1 MNQNIAV
8 IGAGLS
14 GLVTA
19 KTLLEYGHDVTV
31 FEKENEIGGVWSPC
45 RHYPGLTTQ
54 NTRDTYAFSDFRM
67 PKTYPEFPTGAQMLD
82 YLQAYAKHF
91 GVAPQV
97 RLRHRVAA
105 AEPAD
110 GGGWLLTGDSDGMP
124 FSERFD
130 FLVVCNGTFSEPF
143 IPPAPGMDA
152 FSEGGGRILHTTQVA
167 SPDLYRDKKVV
178 VVGYGK
184 SACDVASAVS
194 DEASETYLVYRQ
206 AKWKVPKRVAGTN
219 YKYLVLSRFG
229 EALTKMRYRNGFEKL
244 IHALELPPAI
254 FRRMQRIFAKQQQL
268 EACGLLPETS
278 ITDLLFGELSVESDG
293 FFQKV
298 REGKIRAIPG
308 EIRSFQK
315 GGLRLSNGAHLEAD
329 TVIYGTGFSQ
339 NLPFLPEEMLK
350 KFTDADGNYLLHRH
364 ILPVRVPGLAFVG
377 YNTSF
382 FCNLTSEIAALWL
395 AEWLRGNIVLPSPAD
410 MEAGIL
416 DHLNWRKQFRMN
428 SLYRNA
434 SVYPFNT
441 TYVDRLLKDMGT
453 ALPLPALLSEWLI
466 VVEPSHYAPVKRK
479 IMERSGGLPVKIEK
493 QEAVI
498 AHR

>member
-67 PKTYPEFPTGAQMLD
+67 PKEYPEFPAGAQMLG
-82 YLQAYAKHF
+82 YLKAYAKHF
-91 GVAPQV
+91 GVTPHI
-97 RLRHRVAA
+97 RLRHRIDA
-105 AEPAD
+105 AEPATN
-110 GGGWLLTGDSDGMP
+110 GGWLLTGDGDGQP
-124 FSERFD
+124 FSEHFD
-130 FLVVCNGTFSEPF
+130 FLAVCNGTFSEPF
-143 IPPAPGMDA
+143 IPQAPGMEA
-152 FSEGGGRILHTTQVA
+152 FSAGGGRILHTTQTA
-167 SPDLYRDKKVV
+167 SPDLYRNKKVV

-184 SACDVASAVS
+184 SACDVASAVA
-194 DEASETYLVYRQ
+194 DEALETYLVYRQ

-229 EALTKMRYRNGFEKL
+229 EALTKLRYRNGFENL
-244 IHALELPPAI
+244 IHALGLPPAI

-293 FFQKV
+293 FFRKV
-298 REGKIRAIPG
+298 REGMIGAIPG
-308 EIRSFQK
+308 EVRSFQK
-315 GGLRLSNGAHLEAD
+315 GNLLLSGGERIEAD

>member
-1 MNQNIAV
+1 MKQNIAV

-31 FEKENEIGGVWSPC
+31 FEKEAEIGGVWSPC

-54 NTRDTYAFSDFRM
+54 NTRDTYAFSELRM
-67 PKTYPEFPTGAQMLD
+67 PKEYPEFPGGQQMLD
-82 YLQAYAKHF
+82 YLKTYAKQF
-91 GVAPQV
+91 GVMPHI
-97 RLRHRVAA
+97 RLRHRIAA
-105 AEPAD
+105 AEPVAN
-110 GGGWLLTGDSDGMP
+110 GGWLLTGDADGIH

-130 FLVVCNGTFSEPF
+130 FLAVCNGTFSEPF
-143 IPPAPGMDA
+143 IPQAPGMEA
-152 FSEGGGRILHTTQVA
+152 FTESGGRILHTTEVA
-167 SPDLYRDKKVV
+167 SPDLYRGKKVV

-184 SACDVASAVS
+184 SACDVASAV
-194 DEASETYLVYRQ
+194 AGGAAETYLVYRQ

-229 EALTKMRYRNGFEKL
+229 EALTKLRYRNPFENL
-244 IHALELPPAI
+244 IHALGLPPAI
-254 FRRMQRIFAKQQQL
+254 FRRMQRIFAKQQNL
-268 EACGLLPETS
+268 EACNLLPESS
-278 ITDLLFGELSVESDG
+278 IIDLLFGELSVESDG
-293 FFQKV
+293 FFEKV
-298 REGKIRAIPG
+298 REGRIRAVPG
-308 EIRSFQK
+308 EIRFFQK
-315 GGLRLSNGAHLEAD
+315 GGLVLSGGEHIEAD

-339 NLPFLPEEMLK
+339 NLPFFSDELRAQ
-350 KFTDADGNYLLHRH
+350 FTDADGNYLLYRH

-395 AEWLRGNIVLPSPAD
+395 AEYLRGNIVLPSPAA
-410 MEAGIL
+410 MEEQIL

-441 TYVDRLLKDMGT
+441 TYVDRLLKDMRA
-453 ALPLPALLSEWLI
+453 ALPFFDLLSEWLV

-479 IMERSGGLPVKIEK
+479 IMERGGGAPAKTEK
-493 QEAVI
+493 PEAVM
-498 AHR
+498 AH